1 MFLYNYT
8 FEYHDT
14 GDPSESASLVDE
26 RPVQCPLYA
35 FKRLAPKSI
44 GGERFKEL
52 SLITF
57 LKFLYT
63 ELIMG
68 LSDVIRPLSIRD
80 IMLPRVTMPI
90 TDLERKEN
98 RNGMAYLLRWTPV
111 LKGVDLVNIALT
123 KRTSAS
129 WSLQWLT

>member
-1 MFLYNYT
+1 M
-8 FEYHDT
+8 
-14 GDPSESASLVDE
+14 
-26 RPVQCPLYA
+26 
-35 FKRLAPKSI
+35 
-44 GGERFKEL
+44 
-52 SLITF
+52 
-57 LKFLYT
+57 YT

-98 RNGMAYLLRWTPV
+98 RNGMAYLLRLTPV
-111 LKGVDLVNIALT
+111 LKGVDLFNIALT

-129 WSLQWLT
+129 WSLPWLTQDILKKIVLRRMTKQSIHCISWYGEQKKNQPTHRNLCKAFNCLVLRHKDCTPTL